1 MQLGYLKMAFERI
14 SRMFKEIRMPPL
26 TRHSLQE
33 VDFWVLIEVKSVRIL
48 RVKVVTHV
56 HALSNF
62 FAEGIFCVC
71 FFVKVTILT
80 TKRTYKTS
88 FKMM

>member
-1 MQLGYLKMAFERI
+1 MQSNYLKMAFERI

-62 FAEGIFCVC
+62 FAEGIFCVSSLTGM
-71 FFVKVTILT
+71 TILVGN
-80 TKRTYKTS
+80 
-88 FKMM
+88 